1 MYRLRRQIVQ
11 KPCRNPVGFQAV
23 FVQYAS
29 KMCFKAYAVIYS
41 KVNAYLKQVI
51 ETISENFDYVVI
63 DGEAGIEQINRRVME
78 NITYLILGIVI
89 LFIICK
95 RQEVRQ

>member
-1 MYRLRRQIVQ
+1 M
-11 KPCRNPVGFQAV
+11 
-23 FVQYAS
+23 
-29 KMCFKAYAVIYS
+29 
-41 KVNAYLKQVI
+41 
-51 ETISENFDYVVI
+51 

-89 LFIICK
+89 LFIIRK

>member
-1 MYRLRRQIVQ
+1 MLQSV
-11 KPCRNPVGFQAV
+11 C
-23 FVQYAS
+23 
-29 KMCFKAYAVIYS
+29 CDLFKGSLIKFGAFAFIP
-41 KVNAYLKQVI
+41 I
-51 ETISENFDYVVI
+51 ETHFFGENYYVVI

-89 LFIICK
+89 LFIIRK